1 MAAPSGKFC
10 SPMPKHSAIAPA
22 SVTLDEPPPAA
33 SAQAR
38 PTAMP
43 SGMLCSVT
51 ASTSSVVRLKLV
63 CTPSAS
69 LEPGC
74 RWGIKASSTIRNN
87 APSAK
92 PPAAGSHPGTP
103 CSPAISMEG
112 ISRLHTLAAIIT
124 PAANPRNTRWNEGL
138 ISFLN
143 RNTTAAPAAVI
154 KKVKP
159 VPSAA
164 SVSAFIF
171 VTPSTGCRMLRY
183 PVLID
188 ILYHY
193 TRNTA
198 KRKAFCNLTFDRLCD
213 NIWYYRYFVI
223 KL

>member
-1 MAAPSGKFC
+1 
-10 SPMPKHSAIAPA
+10 MPKHSAIAPA

-124 PAANPRNTRWNEGL
+124 PEENPNIRFSALALGDL
-138 ISFLN
+138 KK
-143 RNTTAAPAAVI
+143 TTVAAPSAVTNQ
-154 KKVKP
+154 
-159 VPSAA
+159 VPSVAT
-164 SVSAFIF
+164 SANQ
-171 VTPSTGCRMLRY
+171 T
-183 PVLID
+183 
-188 ILYHY
+188 
-193 TRNTA
+193 
-198 KRKAFCNLTFDRLCD
+198 
-213 NIWYYRYFVI
+213 
-223 KL
+223 